1 MLIFLHY
8 GFRSKIS
15 SRSEN
20 CFKDKSTSQIS
31 QTDRGWHN
39 DGLINDNGQIL
50 IDKKLGLVRE
60 ERPFVMI
67 RKIFIERPLG
77 EAQARS
83 GLLTAHML

>member
-1 MLIFLHY
+1 MALDL
-8 GFRSKIS
+8 RSHREVKIALKI
-15 SRSEN
+15 RVP
-20 CFKDKSTSQIS
+20 SQIS

-50 IDKKLGLVRE
+50 INKKLGLVRE

-67 RKIFIERPLG
+67 QKIFIERPLG